1 LYEIPSFLKT
11 IFQYCPFLTTPEGG
25 IFAPMSDLKNYIE
38 QKGSYTDGVRIL
50 EILSPFAPEL
60 KELKGFIQKG
70 FAPSAAHEKLYKI
83 LRGYYDKLPVNVPS
97 KSDTTTPSTI
107 ATIAPIE
114 EETPDIIIKLRAE
127 QRTLR
132 DQRRAI
138 HLTIEDTEAQADRA
152 EKCRQ
157 VKSLSK
163 RIDFIFKQLD
173 DWKDNKRLPSVA
185 TIGDARAGGLEVLE
199 LTKTAQYFKERI
211 SRLKAWIDDDKTP
224 TSKREKY
231 KTELAIK
238 QSEILVIKNQLS
250 NLKNG

>member
-1 LYEIPSFLKT
+1 MI
-11 IFQYCPFLTTPEGG
+11 
-25 IFAPMSDLKNYIE
+25 DLKNYIE
-38 QKGSYTDGVRIL
+38 NRGNFTEGVAIL
-50 EILSPFAPEL
+50 EALSPFAPEL
-60 KELKGFIQKG
+60 KELKGYIQKG
-70 FAPSAAHEKLYKI
+70 FATSAAHEKLYKI
-83 LRGYYDKLPVNVPS
+83 LRGYYDKLPVELPS
-97 KSDTTTPSTI
+97 KSDTTPTI
-107 ATIAPIE
+107 AAAIAPIE
-114 EETPDIIIKLRAE
+114 EVTPDIIIKLRHE

-138 HLTIEDTEAQADRA
+138 HLTLEDTEDKANRA

-173 DWKDNKRLPSVA
+173 DWRDNKRLPSVA

-199 LTKTAQYFKERI
+199 LTKKEQYFKERI

-224 TSKREKY
+224 TSKRDRY

-238 QSEILVIKNQLS
+238 QSEILVIKEQLL